1 MKIGILTYH
10 RAHNYGAMLQAYAL
24 RTYLHNQG
32 HDVEFI
38 DYWPDSHNKQYTL
51 FKPIRGK
58 SLYFKILNIISDSVT
73 LIRRTIRM
81 NKFNNFR
88 KKHLGI
94 NDSIKYTTNKEPIIE
109 RYDCVVVGSD
119 QIWRTQ
125 EYEGKHVGIDSMY
138 LCTNIP
144 NTTRCISYAAS
155 MGIISLTSEDEH
167 VIRTSLKNFN
177 TILVRENSLKQL
189 VESLGYSAHVVLD
202 PTLLL
207 TKQQWDQLIPS
218 HRYSQKPYVLFYEL
232 MPSQEA
238 LAFAKKKALSLNC
251 ELLIMDS
258 IIHTLPRKN
267 HISYASPIE
276 FMHAIRDAEFV
287 IATSFHGTAFSIIF
301 EKQFITI
308 GLKKNADRVK
318 TLLQQVGIP
327 EQYQDLPIE
336 TSKIN
341 YKEVNTT
348 LQTIREHSQQL
359 LVKSIQ

>member
-125 EYEGKHVGIDSMY
+125 EYEGKHVGIDPMY

-318 TLLQQVGIP
+318 TLLQQVGIT
-327 EQYQDLPIE
+327 EQYQDQPIE

>member
-125 EYEGKHVGIDSMY
+125 EYEGKHVGIDPMY

-301 EKQFITI
+301 EKQTNKKKRSNLFI
-308 GLKKNADRVK
+308 
-318 TLLQQVGIP
+318 
-327 EQYQDLPIE
+327 
-336 TSKIN
+336 
-341 YKEVNTT
+341 
-348 LQTIREHSQQL
+348 
-359 LVKSIQ
+359 

>member
-125 EYEGKHVGIDSMY
+125 EYEGKHVGIDPMY

-218 HRYSQKPYVLFYEL
+218 HRYSQKPYVLFYEV